1 MIFLFKR
8 ADMKKRPLKWTAKAA
23 AHGGAI
29 FFLIGFW
36 LLWATGSCAA
46 QEQEKQK
53 AAIAGAKEW
62 LGLVDQGK
70 YAESWTQAAAYFKN
84 AVTPEKWQQSL
95 DAVRKPLGEL
105 VSREVKDAVNVTS
118 LPGAPDGE
126 YVVIHFQTSF
136 ANKRSAIETV
146 TPMLE
151 KDGKWRVSGY
161 FIK

>member
-1 MIFLFKR
+1 MKRRPLEWTGKIAAQSCAIFL
-8 ADMKKRPLKWTAKAA
+8 
-23 AHGGAI
+23 
-29 FFLIGFW
+29 LIGFC
-36 LLWATGSCAA
+36 LLLTTGSCTA

-53 AAIAGAKEW
+53 AAIADAKEW

-84 AVTPEKWQQSL
+84 AVTQEKWLQAL
-95 DAVRKPLGEL
+95 DGARKPLGEL
-105 VSREVKDAVNVTS
+105 VSREVTDAVYTTS

-126 YVVIHFQTSF
+126 YMVIHFQTSF
-136 ANKRSAIETV
+136 ANKRSATETV
-146 TPMLE
+146 TTMLE